1 MWSGKVPGSAE
12 ATIMPT
18 ASRTRAGARSRLK
31 TAWAQ
36 LQCFLSN
43 NLPWGDA
50 ASLRDARRRVTC
62 NAMLSLVCLC
72 TCLEPLLAI
81 AAEAHN
87 IAGSA
92 ENRISRS
99 TGSAQTSGSAQNIAT
114 AQWLC
119 MLVLPWRI
127 CMLLVS
133 DIQASG
139 VWCMLLL
146 LCTPKYIT

>member
-1 MWSGKVPGSAE
+1 M
-12 ATIMPT
+12 
-18 ASRTRAGARSRLK
+18 RAGECAGPEAPDSKRPL
-31 TAWAQ
+31 
-36 LQCFLSN
+36 LSEHGPKALAPLLLSPPAIISN
-43 NLPWGDA
+43 TVYIA
-50 ASLRDARRRVTC
+50 
-62 NAMLSLVCLC
+62 SLVCLC

-119 MLVLPWRI
+119 MLVLPWCK

-133 DIQASG
+133 DIQASN
-139 VWCMLLL
+139 VWCMRLL
-146 LCTPKYIT
+146 LCTPIYIT